1 MAGFGAG
8 GIVAGIPAAAI
19 MATYGGTIGAGS
31 ECTILQAFGAIG
43 LGATEITAA
52 AEAAFRDHKN
62 STTTAVPSVGTGKSD
77 GAEAGLVYALA
88 AAVILAAILR
98 EMRARNGDSEYGESE
113 DNDKKS
119 EDGKDSMSNS
129 ASAIETHELNVADTV
144 FGGTLGSATDNSRAP
159 TADELGPALDCP
171 ANGQE
176 GVDGAG
182 TTSDVSTETGVGY
195 DDDDGE
201 GKQKR
206 QK

>member
-1 MAGFGAG
+1 MTHS
-8 GIVAGIPAAAI
+8 AAE
-19 MATYGGTIGAGS
+19 Y
-31 ECTILQAFGAIG
+31 FAIG
-43 LGATEITAA
+43 TAFVSVGKQSSSGLSEWQDLALEGCETEKHGSDR
-52 AEAAFRDHKN
+52 EQHKN